1 MKKIIKALNR
11 IAEAIEND
19 VKTKNEL
26 LDKTEQLTKMIEEL
40 KNNPFDVK

>member
-26 LDKTEQLTKMIEEL
+26 LNKTEQLTKMIEEL